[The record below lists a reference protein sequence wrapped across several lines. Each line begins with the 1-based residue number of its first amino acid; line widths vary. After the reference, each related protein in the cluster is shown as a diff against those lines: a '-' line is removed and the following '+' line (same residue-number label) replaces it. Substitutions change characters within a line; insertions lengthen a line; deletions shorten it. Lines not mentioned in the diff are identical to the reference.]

1 MKLIKFYLLLK
12 KSLNNF
18 LYKKK
23 YNFTKKKYFKI
34 IYMRRELK
42 KTEYVTHYGDLEISL
57 LEQIWENEE
66 ENMTEE
72 DYKND
77 MKNYLY
83 LVTIY
88 NFKLNLINTKFF
100 AYFINPEVQEWV
112 DENIFTITK
121 NIVEKIAFVV
131 PTNIVAQ
138 ISIEQTM
145 EEANGLGYKKVAYF
159 DTNEEARFWLLE
171 NN

>member
-1 MKLIKFYLLLK
+1 
-12 KSLNNF
+12 
-18 LYKKK
+18 
-23 YNFTKKKYFKI
+23 
-34 IYMRRELK
+34 MRRKLK
-42 KTEYVTHYGDLEISL
+42 KTEYVTYYGDLDVSL

-66 ENMTEE
+66 ENMTTE

-77 MKNYLY
+77 MKNYLN
-83 LVTIY
+83 LVTAY

-100 AYFINPEVQEWV
+100 GYFITPEVQAWV

-131 PTNIVAQ
+131 PTDIVSQ

-145 EEANGLGYKKVAYF
+145 EEANALGYKKVAYF
-159 DTNEEARFWLLE
+159 NTNEEARIWLLG